1 MDEDLPGDKRVAAV
15 TWVAITED
23 TVLDGTE
30 ADEPGAVM
38 FRLMCSQPSAVAR
51 DFIDWTVMR
60 QSRMESVV
68 AALIDPSVADR
79 LKEDYFDFVATC
91 AYTIGDYPVKDTDI
105 EIREVVEDVE
115 S

>member
-1 MDEDLPGDKRVAAV
+1 MK
-15 TWVAITED
+15 WVAITED
-23 TVLDGTE
+23 SILDDTTGTE
-30 ADEPGAVM
+30 PGEVM
-38 FRLMCSQPSAVAR
+38 LNLMCYYPSAVAR
-51 DFIDWTVMR
+51 DFIDWAVMR

-115 S
+115 N

>member
-1 MDEDLPGDKRVAAV
+1 M

-23 TVLDGTE
+23 SILDGTE

-38 FRLMCSQPSAVAR
+38 LRLMCSQPSAVAR
-51 DFIDWTVMR
+51 DFIDWAVMR

-68 AALIDPSVADR
+68 TALIDPSVADR
-79 LKEDYFDFVATC
+79 LKEDYFDFVAKC
-91 AYTIGDYPVKDTDI
+91 AYTIGDYPLKDTDI
-105 EIREVVEDVE
+105 EIREVAEDGE

>member
-1 MDEDLPGDKRVAAV
+1 M

-23 TVLDGTE
+23 SVLDGTE

-51 DFIDWTVMR
+51 DYMDWVMMR
-60 QSRMESVV
+60 QSRMESAV
-68 AALIDPSVADR
+68 AALMDPHVADR
-79 LKEDYFDFVATC
+79 LKEDYLNYVAC
-91 AYTIGDYPVKDTDI
+91 YAADIGFYMLADTDI
-105 EIREVVEDVE
+105 EIREVTEDAE

>member
-1 MDEDLPGDKRVAAV
+1 M

-51 DFIDWTVMR
+51 DYMDWIMMR
-60 QSRMESVV
+60 QSRMESAV
-68 AALIDPSVADR
+68 AALIDPSVADH
-79 LKEDYFDFVATC
+79 LKEDYLDFVATC
-91 AYTIGDYPVKDTDI
+91 VYTIGEYPVKDTDI
-105 EIREVVEDVE
+105 EIREVIENDE

>member
-1 MDEDLPGDKRVAAV
+1 M

-38 FRLMCSQPSAVAR
+38 LRLMCSQPSSVAQ
-51 DFIDWTVMR
+51 DYIDWLLMR
-60 QSRMESVV
+60 QSRIESAV

-105 EIREVVEDVE
+105 EIREVVEDAE

>member
-1 MDEDLPGDKRVAAV
+1 M

-38 FRLMCSQPSAVAR
+38 LNLMHSHPSEVSYNLIGWI
-51 DFIDWTVMR
+51 F
-60 QSRMESVV
+60 SRRSRTTSLVRS
-68 AALIDPSVADR
+68 LLDPSEGDR
-79 LKEDYFDFVATC
+79 LKEEFLQYVADYVTEVGYYSVWDS
-91 AYTIGDYPVKDTDI
+91 GI
-105 EIREVVEDVE
+105 EIREVTEDVE

>member
-1 MDEDLPGDKRVAAV
+1 M

-23 TVLDGTE
+23 TILDGTE

-51 DFIDWTVMR
+51 DFIDWAEMR

-68 AALIDPSVADR
+68 AALIDPSIADR
-79 LKEDYFDFVATC
+79 LKEDYFNFVATC

-105 EIREVVEDVE
+105 EIREVAEDDE

>member
-1 MDEDLPGDKRVAAV
+1 M

-23 TVLDGTE
+23 TILEDTTG
-30 ADEPGAVM
+30 AEPGEVM
-38 FRLMCSQPSAVAR
+38 LNLMRSQPSAVAR
-51 DFIDWTVMR
+51 DYIDWLLMR
-60 QSRMESVV
+60 QSRMESAV

-79 LKEDYFDFVATC
+79 LKEDYFDFVAKC

-105 EIREVVEDVE
+105 EIREVTEDVE

>member
-1 MDEDLPGDKRVAAV
+1 M

-23 TVLDGTE
+23 TILDGTE

-38 FRLMCSQPSAVAR
+38 LRLMRSQPSVVAR
-51 DFIDWTVMR
+51 DFIDWAVMR

-105 EIREVVEDVE
+105 EIREVVEDGE

>member
-1 MDEDLPGDKRVAAV
+1 M

-23 TVLDGTE
+23 SILDGTE

-38 FRLMCSQPSAVAR
+38 LRLMRSQPSAVAR
-51 DFIDWTVMR
+51 DFIDWAVMR

-68 AALIDPSVADR
+68 TALIDPSVADR
-79 LKEDYFDFVATC
+79 LKEDYFDFVATYTSGMG
-91 AYTIGDYPVKDTDI
+91 AYPLKDTDI
-105 EIREVVEDVE
+105 EIREVAEDAE

>member
-1 MDEDLPGDKRVAAV
+1 M

-23 TVLDGTE
+23 AALDETE

-38 FRLMCSQPSAVAR
+38 LRLMCSQPSAVAR
-51 DFIDWTVMR
+51 DYMDWIMMR
-60 QSRMESVV
+60 QSRMESAV

-79 LKEDYFDFVATC
+79 LKEDYFDFVAKC
-91 AYTIGDYPVKDTDI
+91 AYTIGDYPLKDTDI
-105 EIREVVEDVE
+105 EIREVVEDAE

>member
-1 MDEDLPGDKRVAAV
+1 MDQDLAGDQRVATV

-23 TVLDGTE
+23 SVLDGTE

-38 FRLMCSQPSAVAR
+38 LNLMCSQPSAVAR
-51 DFIDWTVMR
+51 DYMDWVMMR
-60 QSRMESVV
+60 QSRMESAV

-79 LKEDYFDFVATC
+79 LKEDYFDFVAKC

-105 EIREVVEDVE
+105 EIREVAEDAE

>member
-1 MDEDLPGDKRVAAV
+1 M

-23 TVLDGTE
+23 AVLDGTE

-51 DFIDWTVMR
+51 DYMDWIMMR
-60 QSRMESVV
+60 QSRMESAV

-79 LKEDYFDFVATC
+79 LKEDYFDFVAKC
-91 AYTIGDYPVKDTDI
+91 AYTIGDYPLKDTDI
-105 EIREVVEDVE
+105 DIREVTEDVE

>member
-1 MDEDLPGDKRVAAV
+1 M

-38 FRLMCSQPSAVAR
+38 LNLMRSQPSVVADDMMSWILMR
-51 DFIDWTVMR
+51 D
-60 QSRMESVV
+60 SRMEKVV
-68 AALIDPSVADR
+68 IAFTTDPSMADR
-79 LKEDYFDFVATC
+79 LKEDYLDYVATY
-91 AYTIGDYPVKDTDI
+91 AADTGYYTLIYGNI
-105 EIREVVEDVE
+105 EIREVVEDAE

>member
-1 MDEDLPGDKRVAAV
+1 M

-38 FRLMCSQPSAVAR
+38 FNLMCSQPSAVAR
-51 DFIDWTVMR
+51 DYMDWVMMR
-60 QSRMESVV
+60 QSRMESAV

-79 LKEDYFDFVATC
+79 LKEDYFDFVAKC
-91 AYTIGDYPVKDTDI
+91 AYTIGYYSVKDTGI
-105 EIREVVEDVE
+105 EIREVTEDAE

>member
-1 MDEDLPGDKRVAAV
+1 M

-23 TVLDGTE
+23 NVLDGTE

-38 FRLMCSQPSAVAR
+38 YRLMRSQPSVVAR
-51 DFIDWTVMR
+51 DFIDWVVMR
-60 QSRMESVV
+60 QSRMESLV
-68 AALIDPSVADR
+68 AALIDPSVADH
-79 LKEDYFDFVATC
+79 LKEDYFDFVAT
-91 AYTIGDYPVKDTDI
+91 YTYGIGVYTVKDSDI

>member
-1 MDEDLPGDKRVAAV
+1 M

-23 TVLDGTE
+23 AALDGTE

-38 FRLMCSQPSAVAR
+38 LRLMCSQPSAVAR
-51 DFIDWTVMR
+51 DYMDWIMMR
-60 QSRMESVV
+60 QSRMESSV

-79 LKEDYFDFVATC
+79 LKEDYFDFVATY
-91 AYTIGDYPVKDTDI
+91 AYAIGDYPVKDTDI
-105 EIREVVEDVE
+105 EIREVTEDDE

>member
-1 MDEDLPGDKRVAAV
+1 M

-23 TVLDGTE
+23 KVLDGTE

-38 FRLMCSQPSAVAR
+38 FNLMCSQPSAVAR
-51 DFIDWTVMR
+51 DYMDWVMMR
-60 QSRMESVV
+60 QSRMESAV

-79 LKEDYFDFVATC
+79 LKEDYLDFVAKC
-91 AYTIGDYPVKDTDI
+91 AYTIGDYPLKDTDI
-105 EIREVVEDVE
+105 DIREVTEDAE

>member
-1 MDEDLPGDKRVAAV
+1 M

-38 FRLMCSQPSAVAR
+38 LRLMCSQPSAVAR
-51 DFIDWTVMR
+51 DFMDWVLSRST
-60 QSRMESVV
+60 RMESAVE
-68 AALIDPSVADR
+68 ALMDPHVADR
-79 LKEDYFDFVATC
+79 LKEDYLNYVSNYAIDTGFYFV
-91 AYTIGDYPVKDTDI
+91 GDTDI
-105 EIREVVEDVE
+105 EIREVVPIDDE

>member
-1 MDEDLPGDKRVAAV
+1 M

-38 FRLMCSQPSAVAR
+38 LRLMCSQPSAVAH
-51 DFIDWTVMR
+51 DLMDWIMMR
-60 QSRMESVV
+60 HSRMESAV

-105 EIREVVEDVE
+105 EIREVVEDAE

>member
-1 MDEDLPGDKRVAAV
+1 M

-23 TVLDGTE
+23 TILDGTE

-51 DFIDWTVMR
+51 DFIDWAVMR

-68 AALIDPSVADR
+68 TALIDPSVADR
-79 LKEDYFDFVATC
+79 LKEDYFDVVATC

-105 EIREVVEDVE
+105 EIREVAEVAEN
-115 S
+115 

>member
-1 MDEDLPGDKRVAAV
+1 M

-23 TVLDGTE
+23 SILDGTE

-38 FRLMCSQPSAVAR
+38 LRLMCSQPSTVAR
-51 DFIDWTVMR
+51 DYMDWIMMR
-60 QSRMESVV
+60 QSRMESAV

-105 EIREVVEDVE
+105 EIREVAEDAE

>member
-1 MDEDLPGDKRVAAV
+1 M
-15 TWVAITED
+15 TWMAITED
-23 TVLDGTE
+23 SILDGTE

-38 FRLMCSQPSAVAR
+38 LNLMRSQPSAVAR
-51 DFIDWTVMR
+51 DFIDWVVMR
-60 QSRMESVV
+60 QSRMESAV

-91 AYTIGDYPVKDTDI
+91 TYTIGDYPVKDTDI

>member
-1 MDEDLPGDKRVAAV
+1 M
-15 TWVAITED
+15 TCVAITED

-30 ADEPGAVM
+30 ADERGAVM
-38 FRLMCSQPSAVAR
+38 CRLMRSQPSAVAR
-51 DFIDWTVMR
+51 DFIDWVVMR

-68 AALIDPSVADR
+68 ATLIDPSVADR

-91 AYTIGDYPVKDTDI
+91 AYTIGDYPLKDTDI
-105 EIREVVEDVE
+105 EIREVAEDAD